1 MVAVM
6 AEYTDLILVLGVGIL
21 ALTFPA
27 IVSAF
32 SRGVP
37 PRSAMITFFVGGL
50 MVLYANS
57 RSPEGYS
64 AADMP
69 QVVMRVIA
77 GL

>member
-37 PRSAMITFFVGGL
+37 PRSAMITFFLGGL

-57 RSPEGYS
+57 RKPEGYS
-64 AADMP
+64 AAELP
-69 QVVMRVIA
+69 QIVMNVIT
-77 GL
+77 GV